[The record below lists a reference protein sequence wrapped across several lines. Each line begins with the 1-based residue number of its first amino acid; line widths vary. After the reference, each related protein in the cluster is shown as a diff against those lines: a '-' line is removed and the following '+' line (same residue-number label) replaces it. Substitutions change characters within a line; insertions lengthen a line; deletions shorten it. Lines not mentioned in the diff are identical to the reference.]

1 MHADEET
8 KHGQEQGPSSTKC
21 LLSSHPSSTR
31 SSGAPIGQ
39 QASFKQSVPALRT
52 SSLFGKG
59 ADAYKIK
66 VDSRL
71 FAHQPTT
78 EMASSF

>member
-1 MHADEET
+1 MHAEEET
-8 KHGQEQGPSSTKC
+8 KHSPGTGAVKYQRP
-21 LLSSHPSSTR
+21 LVFHPSSTR

-39 QASFKQSVPALRT
+39 QASFKQSVPALRM

-59 ADAYKIK
+59 AGAYKIK
-66 VDSRL
+66 VEPRFVS
-71 FAHQPTT
+71 HQLTT